1 MQWQIS
7 GATLLPLRRNEM
19 NFQYMDDRLGFVET
33 VSDTAWT
40 MDDFGMLVRVPF
52 SLPDFWFWRE

>member
-1 MQWQIS
+1 
-7 GATLLPLRRNEM
+7 M

-33 VSDTAWT
+33 VSDTAWA

>member
-33 VSDTAWT
+33 VSDTAWA